1 MRSSE
6 LAPKAI
12 LFLFNKCQQNIN
24 IAQNVT
30 IAADSSPTL
39 HGSYEQCLLG
49 CGSGMGQVNFSQNYD
64 TWLLPWISLMFHIP
78 FSAERPLDDVVSF
91 LITMGSP
98 ALAAYS
104 LQITHLNKCWITTAF
119 LDVKYPNSKLVA
131 TALAAFHHI
140 PIKIEYKSPFLH
152 SLIALAKNDEYWSL
166 LEPANKTR
174 QWSIT
179 LVLSVILAI
188 ISYILT
194 IANTIISR
202 GGNTGYGIAAIWTF
216 LLPLVIGWLYIGYE
230 PEPSHLRNCLAK
242 ANRNACVATER
253 RDQPAEIT
261 SPKAIEFAE
270 EDDVDLS
277 RNDELKPVALF
288 NYSRA
293 FVTATNAEVLSSL
306 VRKAAANAKLR
317 IPVSNCLRAEV
328 QMRVGSREDA
338 ILPANRVGTTD
349 EVTGYCT
356 MVLQPPEGNPEYRG
370 TTDTAGTLR
379 EHGLIT
385 PCRWAPGIWKR
396 VTVASILAIGLQWGT
411 VGGAVLFSYSVPPT
425 GLGCRSF
432 SFLLYGAAGTL
443 SFFLFLTSSVLAH
456 MSRPP
461 SGKIAARSFD
471 TGAVICRRLGQ
482 SVAIVSGIGVLLLCF
497 CEFVGLFD
505 SCYCTSTAFDIG
517 SVFVAFPGSAFLLD
531 SSTVGLQVGGLAGA
545 FLTAISFGFSMYLG
559 LPARR

>member
-202 GGNTGYGIAAIWTF
+202 GGNTDTASPPYGPS

-356 MVLQPPEGNPEYRG
+356 MVLQPPEGNPE
-370 TTDTAGTLR
+370 
-379 EHGLIT
+379 
-385 PCRWAPGIWKR
+385 WAPGIWKR

-425 GLGCRSF
+425 GLGCRS
-432 SFLLYGAAGTL
+432 LC
-443 SFFLFLTSSVLAH
+443 
-456 MSRPP
+456 P
-461 SGKIAARSFD
+461 ARKSHIGRHLGRLRTSFD
-471 TGAVICRRLGQ
+471 TGAVICGECVGQ

-545 FLTAISFGFSMYLG
+545 F
-559 LPARR
+559 